1 MVEIVHLGRTS
12 RRVEVVVLLETMD
25 PLQAVVVPVVV
36 VLVQVLLAVSLVGR
50 AYPAKVMLV
59 EQELP
64 PIKEARPKVA
74 VVVVPEVQE

>member
-1 MVEIVHLGRTS
+1 MVEIVHLGRTR

>member
-1 MVEIVHLGRTS
+1 MVEIVHLGRTP

>member
-1 MVEIVHLGRTS
+1 
-12 RRVEVVVLLETMD
+12 
-25 PLQAVVVPVVV
+25 

>member
-1 MVEIVHLGRTS
+1 MVEIVHLGRTP

-74 VVVVPEVQE
+74 VVVVAVVQE